1 MTETTNTEA
10 PAAIEY
16 SEAEKAALVSF
27 PPLEVNRN
35 GVTMKLE
42 PMEETRGLGK
52 GNVYIGTRQS
62 FSLNECAAIMGESFA
77 TDKLNS
83 IIKSHLKECDEK
95 ELELDEAG
103 NPTKTRSHATMKAA
117 WETWTFQ
124 EQSIKILT
132 ARLLE
137 LTNQFVDLPDDN
149 SESARQRATSL
160 KSQIHATRK
169 EIERKK
175 RAKAA
180 EVAEAD

>member
-95 ELELDEAG
+95 ETEEG
-103 NPTKTRSHATMKAA
+103 KKPRVPSQIKAA
-117 WETWTFQ
+117 WETWTFI

-132 ARLLE
+132 QRLLE

-149 SESARQRATSL
+149 TESARQRSTSL

-180 EVAEAD
+180 EAVEAD

>member
-1 MTETTNTEA
+1 MTEAVANTET
-10 PAAIEY
+10 PAIEY
-16 SEAEKAALVSF
+16 SEAEKAALKVF
-27 PPLEVNRN
+27 PPLETNRN
-35 GVTMKLE
+35 GITMKLE

-52 GNVYIGTRQS
+52 GKIYIGTRQS
-62 FSLNECAAIMGESFA
+62 YSLSECAAIIGESFA

-175 RAKAA
+175 RAKAVEA
-180 EVAEAD
+180 AEAE